1 MQCDELI
8 SVWGDDPECPGITV
22 EDHGDVV
29 SVSIPVNFYRRN
41 GRMMIHTLDGSDQP
55 DDGSPESS
63 LRQALAR
70 AWQWQEQ
77 LESGEFS
84 SISELAEASGVDASF
99 ARRVLRLTSLA
110 PRLVE
115 AIAEGRQPE
124 GLTLRQLAKGIPLS
138 WDEQLAKWPLAD

>member
-1 MQCDELI
+1 MA
-8 SVWGDDPECPGITV
+8 
-22 EDHGDVV
+22 
-29 SVSIPVNFYRRN
+29 
-41 GRMMIHTLDGSDQP
+41 LDGSDQP

-99 ARRVLRLTSLA
+99 ARCALRLTSLA

-124 GLTLRQLAKGIPLS
+124 GLTLRRLAKGIPLS

>member
-1 MQCDELI
+1 MKRDELI
-8 SVWGDDPECPGITV
+8 SVWGDDPEFPGITV

-55 DDGSPESS
+55 GDLPSESS
-63 LRQALAR
+63 LLQALAR
-70 AWQWQEQ
+70 ARRWQEQ

-84 SISELAEASGVDASF
+84 SIAELAEANGVDSSF

-110 PRLVE
+110 RRLVE
-115 AIAEGRQPE
+115 AIVDGRQPE

>member
-1 MQCDELI
+1 MQRDELI
-8 SVWGDDPECPGITV
+8 SLWGDDPEFPGITV

-41 GRMMIHTLDGSDQP
+41 GRMMIHTFDGSDQS
-55 DDGSPESS
+55 DDLPPVSS
-63 LRQALAR
+63 LIQALAR

-84 SISELAEASGVDASF
+84 SIAELAEASGVDSSF

-138 WDEQLAKWPLAD
+138 WDQQLAKWPVAD